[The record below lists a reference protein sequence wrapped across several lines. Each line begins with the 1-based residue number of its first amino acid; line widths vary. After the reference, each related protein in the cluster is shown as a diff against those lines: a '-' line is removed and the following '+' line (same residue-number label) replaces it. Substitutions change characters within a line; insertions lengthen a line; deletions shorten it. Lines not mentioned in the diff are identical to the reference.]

1 MDIDLQIWIY
11 VFAGHPVVAL
21 MKRNNFLFSFY
32 IDQFDKNSFTADKR
46 GTSNLGT
53 TNMKTELHFKSFSL
67 HLFTTKT
74 EMDENCRTT
83 IVEYIHKN
91 LTNIPSMTRKYS
103 ENG

>member
-1 MDIDLQIWIY
+1 MAHIKVLYLYITDDFCWKKILDIDLQSWIY
-11 VFAGHPVVAL
+11 VFAGHPVVGL

-67 HLFTTKT
+67 HFIYYK
-74 EMDENCRTT
+74 DQ
-83 IVEYIHKN
+83 
-91 LTNIPSMTRKYS
+91 
-103 ENG
+103 NGWKL